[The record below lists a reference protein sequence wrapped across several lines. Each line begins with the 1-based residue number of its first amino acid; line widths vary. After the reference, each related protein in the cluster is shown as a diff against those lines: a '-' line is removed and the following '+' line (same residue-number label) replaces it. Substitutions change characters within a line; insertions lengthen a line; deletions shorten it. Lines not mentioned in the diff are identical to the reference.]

1 MKRTLTAVLSD
12 NADADTLAKA
22 MLLMAGIETVT
33 IDEAEVGL
41 FGEPAKAKPS
51 RPRNALFDAL
61 AVLDCP
67 TLSELTPSAA
77 SRVAKA
83 LQGIRSVSQSV
94 TAEQIKERA
103 DNYKLLMPGATLTST
118 ALAAHWGRCAAPPI
132 MVHAV
137 PPPTP
142 HWKLCK
148 DIRSKLETHP
158 ANPRWVGYVRGTA
171 TPEQEQDY
179 RQLQEKLAE
188 LEDRP

>member
-1 MKRTLTAVLSD
+1 MKRILTVVLSD
-12 NADADTLAKA
+12 NADVDTLAKA
-22 MLLMAGIETVT
+22 MLLLAGVETVAM
-33 IDEAEVGL
+33 DEAEVGL
-41 FGEPAKAKPS
+41 FSEPVKTKPS
-51 RPRNALFDAL
+51 RVRNALFDAL

-67 TLSELTPSAA
+67 DLAELTPSAG

-83 LQGIRSVSQSV
+83 LQGIRSVCPSV

-103 DNYKLLMPGATLTST
+103 DNYRLMMPGATLTST
-118 ALAAHWGRCAAPPI
+118 ALAAHWGRCATPPI
-132 MVHAV
+132 IVHAV

-148 DIRSKLETHP
+148 DIRAKLETHP

-179 RQLQEKLAE
+179 RQLQDKLVE
-188 LEDRP
+188 LENRP